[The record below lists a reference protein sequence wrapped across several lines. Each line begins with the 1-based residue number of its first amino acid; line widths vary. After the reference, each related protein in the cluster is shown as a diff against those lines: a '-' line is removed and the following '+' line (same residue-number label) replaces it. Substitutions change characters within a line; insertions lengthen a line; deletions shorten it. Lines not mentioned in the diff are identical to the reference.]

1 MKHLRTFEPDDD
13 GRYLST
19 AGLTQELLRNAPLK
33 LAYDASMSRKDFA
46 LWRRRTRRKLLEL
59 LQFPATLAQPAPRR
73 ISAEERDGYTLEK
86 WHVYPEPGAVVPLL
100 ILKPEGISKRR
111 RAGAVMVIPGSS
123 GSKELMAGEP
133 EPDGKPTTNR
143 WPERNKMA
151 WYCAR
156 QGLVAVAVD
165 NPTGGELQD
174 ELRPD
179 RAEISRHLAWVG
191 RSYEGLSV
199 FHKWVVL
206 QWMKTLDY
214 VNPRRIV
221 TCGLSLGAKPA
232 LLLGVLDRQV
242 KGVVWNDFVSDW
254 RVRQVVTNLGPIP
267 SWQVI
272 PGLWQWFDYVDLL
285 ASLAPRPLLI
295 TEGGYTPDIDRIR
308 QAYHSME
315 SDDNCQVHYYDRF
328 AFEADREFDRDEIPT
343 GISDDDYFRYAN
355 VDVPEH
361 SFKPD
366 KICPW
371 LQETLGGSG
380 SGLAPARVTR

>member
-1 MKHLRTFEPDDD
+1 MKHLQTFESDND

-19 AGLTQELLRNAPLK
+19 AGLAQELLRKAPLK
-33 LAYDASMSRKDFA
+33 LAYDSTMSREDFSK
-46 LWRRRTRRKLLEL
+46 WRRRTRRKLCEL
-59 LQFPATLAQPAPRR
+59 LQFPDPTGQPEPRC
-73 ISAEERDGYTLEK
+73 ISVDERDGYTLEK

-100 ILKPEGISKRR
+100 LLKPDGVSERR
-111 RAGAVMVIPGSS
+111 PAAAVMVIPGSS
-123 GSKELMAGEP
+123 GSKELMAAEP

-151 WYCAR
+151 WYCAK

-165 NPTGGELQD
+165 NPTGGELHD
-174 ELRPD
+174 ELCPD
-179 RAEISRHLAWVG
+179 RAEISRHLAWLG

-221 TCGLSLGAKPA
+221 ACGLSLGAKPA

-254 RVRQVVTNLGPIP
+254 RVRQVVTNLGRIP
-267 SWQVI
+267 GWQII

-308 QAYHSME
+308 HAYHSLDA
-315 SDDNCQVHYYDRF
+315 DDKCQVHYYDRY
-328 AFEADREFDRDEIPT
+328 ADQAAREFDREEIPT
-343 GISDDDYFRYAN
+343 GISDEDYLLYAN
-355 VDVPEH
+355 VDVPQH

-366 KICPW
+366 KIRPW
-371 LQETLGGSG
+371 LQQLVGGQLGDHDN
-380 SGLAPARVTR
+380 R

>member
-1 MKHLRTFEPDDD
+1 MKHLQSFESDSD

-33 LAYDASMSRKDFA
+33 LAYDSSMPQKDFA
-46 LWRRRTRRKLLEL
+46 LWRRRTRRQLLEL
-59 LQFPATLAQPAPRR
+59 LQFSDVQTQPEPRR

-100 ILKPEGISKRR
+100 LLKPDGISKSRK
-111 RAGAVMVIPGSS
+111 AGAVMVISGSS

-133 EPDGKPTTNR
+133 EPNGKPTTNR

-151 WYCAR
+151 WYCVK

-165 NPTGGELQD
+165 NPTGGELHD
-174 ELRPD
+174 ELCPD

-199 FHKWVVL
+199 FHKWAVL

-214 VNPRRIV
+214 VNPRQIV
-221 TCGLSLGAKPA
+221 MCGLSLGAKPA
-232 LLLGVLDRQV
+232 LLLGVLDRQI

-254 RVRQVVTNLGPIP
+254 RVRQVVTNLSRIP
-267 SWQVI
+267 GWQVI

-308 QAYHSME
+308 QAYVSLDAAD
-315 SDDNCQVHYYDRF
+315 SCQVHYYDRF
-328 AFEADREFDRDEIPT
+328 ANESDREFDRKEIPV
-343 GISDDDYFRYAN
+343 GVSDEDYLRYAN

-366 KICPW
+366 KIRPW
-371 LQETLGGSG
+371 LQDTIGGWRE
-380 SGLAPARVTR
+380 PALS